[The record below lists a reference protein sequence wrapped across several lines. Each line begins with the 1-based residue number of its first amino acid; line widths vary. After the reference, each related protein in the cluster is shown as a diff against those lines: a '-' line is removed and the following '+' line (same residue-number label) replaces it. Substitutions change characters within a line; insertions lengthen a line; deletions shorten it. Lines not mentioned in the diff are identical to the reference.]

1 MLSEKNL
8 DALRNQIQLQMSSQ
22 ISVHHTIRTKSVP
35 SQFKTSARV
44 ILTAIKP
51 AIIDV
56 ALMAADDSAQ
66 RRLVCSRGSKFTPL
80 GNQSPICWDVGSR
93 QLLVH
98 KHHS

>member
-1 MLSEKNL
+1 MLSQTTL

-35 SQFKTSARV
+35 AQDKTNVCV
-44 ILTAIKP
+44 ILTVIKP

-66 RRLVCSRGSKFTPL
+66 RRLVCKAG
-80 GNQSPICWDVGSR
+80 
-93 QLLVH
+93 
-98 KHHS
+98 